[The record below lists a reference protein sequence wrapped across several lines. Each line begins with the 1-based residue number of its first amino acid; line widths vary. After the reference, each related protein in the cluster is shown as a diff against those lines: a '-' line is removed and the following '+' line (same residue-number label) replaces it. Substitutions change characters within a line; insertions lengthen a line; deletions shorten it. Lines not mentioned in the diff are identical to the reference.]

1 MSEDNVVSTE
11 FLSPQN
17 IFPVTNAT
25 GVSSSSESTYE
36 KIIIV
41 FWMGVV
47 LYLGLGLLA
56 LIGNGLVL
64 YTSFGDLNMGPL
76 RHLDNVI
83 KSLAVADMLYGL
95 LGVPCKVVADYYVG
109 KRHFIIAFIMADV
122 SSLNKSKILIFHLL
136 IISSFSSIWRR

>member
-1 MSEDNVVSTE
+1 MTEQNVISMKVSSSQE
-11 FLSPQN
+11 

-25 GVSSSSESTYE
+25 DVSSISESTYE
-36 KIIIV
+36 KIVIV
-41 FWMGVV
+41 FWMGVA

-109 KRHFIIAFIMADV
+109 KRQIPRHI
-122 SSLNKSKILIFHLL
+122 
-136 IISSFSSIWRR
+136 

>member
-1 MSEDNVVSTE
+1 MTEQNVISMKVSSSQE
-11 FLSPQN
+11 

-25 GVSSSSESTYE
+25 DVSSISESTYE
-36 KIIIV
+36 KIVIV
-41 FWMGVV
+41 FWMGVA

-109 KRHFIIAFIMADV
+109 KTTSTKAYIMVDV
-122 SSLNKSKILIFHLL
+122 LK
-136 IISSFSSIWRR
+136 WVGC

>member
-11 FLSPQN
+11 FLSPKN
-17 IFPVTNAT
+17 IFPVTNGT

-36 KIIIV
+36 KIIV
-41 FWMGVV
+41 LFWMGVV

-95 LGVPCKVVADYYVG
+95 LGVPCKVVADYFVG
-109 KRHFIIAFIMADV
+109 KRHSIKAYIVPDV
-122 SSLNKSKILIFHLL
+122 I
-136 IISSFSSIWRR
+136 